1 MVLKYT
7 NILKNLTYGIIDNNN
22 KKIINF
28 LPFIC
33 INNILSLDKYFVQF
47 VDDLD
52 SWWLKNVIDISTYRV
67 NIY

>member
-7 NILKNLTYGIIDNNN
+7 NTLTSLTYDIINNNN

-52 SWWLKNVIDISTYRV
+52 SWWLKKLIDMSYQPTG
-67 NIY
+67 